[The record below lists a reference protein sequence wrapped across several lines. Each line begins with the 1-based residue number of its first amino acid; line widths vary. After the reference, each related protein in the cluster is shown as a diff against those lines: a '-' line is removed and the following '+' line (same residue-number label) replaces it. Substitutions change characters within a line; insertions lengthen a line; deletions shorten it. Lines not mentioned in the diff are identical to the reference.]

1 METTNF
7 RNSINPNISNSQ
19 VGHNITNNDLDSLK
33 LQDMQVNNYIKQ
45 LFFFINIQSREH
57 IP

>member
-7 RNSINPNISNSQ
+7 RNNINPDISNSQ
-19 VGHNITNNDLDSLK
+19 VGHNITNNHLDSLR

-45 LFFFINIQSREH
+45 LLFFH
-57 IP
+57 

>member
-19 VGHNITNNDLDSLK
+19 VGHNITNNHLDSLR

-45 LFFFINIQSREH
+45 FFFFINI
-57 IP
+57 